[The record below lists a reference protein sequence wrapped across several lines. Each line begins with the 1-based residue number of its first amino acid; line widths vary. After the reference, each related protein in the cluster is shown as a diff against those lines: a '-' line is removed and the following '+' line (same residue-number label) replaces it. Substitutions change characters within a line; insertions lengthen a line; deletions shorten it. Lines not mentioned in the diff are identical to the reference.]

1 MKECGFTLVELMIS
15 MALLTVIGTLSFVA
29 IEAATSASVLAM
41 AQDRVQSSVRDAM
54 NAITTEAETAAKQ
67 SNNSLVPPLQTIEIV
82 NAPAPG
88 CPVELVFQVP
98 LDGTRLLW
106 SSPIRFRY
114 INEDTNGNAA
124 LDPGE
129 DVDGDG
135 ALTRR
140 IVRMQDI
147 NGDGDEDD
155 PGEQRPLAAANDLS
169 DVQFALDA
177 DHSLLTIRLEASALT
192 SGRRMERVTAAV
204 TSRVYVCN

>member
-1 MKECGFTLVELMIS
+1 
-15 MALLTVIGTLSFVA
+15 MA
-29 IEAATSASVLAM
+29 
-41 AQDRVQSSVRDAM
+41 
-54 NAITTEAETAAKQ
+54 NAIAVSTADVEGGGVTTGGGVVGVEVDGLGLGLAGCVGGAGETTI
-67 SNNSLVPPLQTIEIV
+67 SPDGDGSLRPPHDASRVDDLPATCA
-82 NAPAPG
+82 APAPG

-177 DHSLLTIRLEASALT
+177 DHSLLTIRLEASART